1 MEAKICT
8 MLTVKT
14 FLHFIVV
21 VILQINTIKQD
32 IVFKEFERLHKTQVA
47 VQLPSILFLHGDI

>member
-1 MEAKICT
+1 MCT

-21 VILQINTIKQD
+21 VILQTNTIEKA
-32 IVFKEFERLHKTQVA
+32 IVFTEFERLHKTPVA
-47 VQLPSILFLHGDI
+47 DQLPSNLV

>member
-1 MEAKICT
+1 

-47 VQLPSILFLHGDI
+47 VQLPSNLFLHGDILH